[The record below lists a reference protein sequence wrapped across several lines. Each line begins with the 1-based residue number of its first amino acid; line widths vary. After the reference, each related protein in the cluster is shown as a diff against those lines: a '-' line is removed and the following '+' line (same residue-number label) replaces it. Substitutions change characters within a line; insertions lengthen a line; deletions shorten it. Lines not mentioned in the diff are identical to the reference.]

1 MKKRILIVDDE
12 PDICS
17 LFKMI
22 LEQNNEFTVHSFT
35 DPLLALRNFKDNF
48 YDLLIVDIKMP
59 EMDGLDFYREIKK
72 IDNKVKLCFI
82 TASEKY
88 YEQFRKEIYDP
99 LLGESS
105 FIQKPIANE
114 DLLKLVNT
122 MIKDKDNDATNIT
135 MK

>member
-12 PDICS
+12 PDISS
-17 LFKMI
+17 LFKMV

-35 DPLLALRNFKDNF
+35 RPLLALRDFKDNF
-48 YDLLIVDIKMP
+48 YDLLIIDIKMP
-59 EMDGLDFYREIKK
+59 EMDGLDFYREIRK
-72 IDNKVKLCFI
+72 IDKKVKLCFI

-88 YEQFRKEIYDP
+88 YEQFRKEIYDK
-99 LLGESS
+99 LLGESY

-122 MIKDKDNDATNIT
+122 MIKDKDNDATNIK

>member
-12 PDICS
+12 PDINL

-22 LEQNNEFTVHSFT
+22 LEENSEFMVHSFT
-35 DPLLALRNFKDNF
+35 DPLLALKNFKPNL
-48 YDLLIVDIKMP
+48 YDLILVDIKMP

-72 IDNKVKLCFI
+72 IDKNIRLCFV

-88 YEQFRKEIYDP
+88 YEPFRKEIYDI
-99 LLGESS
+99 LGENC

-114 DLLKLVNT
+114 DLLRVINT
-122 MIKDKDNDATNIT
+122 MIKG
-135 MK
+135 

>member
-22 LEQNNEFTVHSFT
+22 LEQNNELTVHSFT

-88 YEQFRKEIYDP
+88 YEPFRKEIYDI
-99 LLGESS
+99 LGENC

-114 DLLKLVNT
+114 DLLKLVNI
-122 MIKDKDNDATNIT
+122 MINK
-135 MK
+135 

>member
-12 PDICS
+12 PDINS

-22 LEQNNEFTVHSFT
+22 LEENSDFIVHSFT
-35 DPLLALRNFKDNF
+35 NPLLALKNFKVNL
-48 YDLLIVDIKMP
+48 YDLILVDIKMP
-59 EMDGLDFYREIKK
+59 EMDGLDFYKEMRK
-72 IDNKVKLCFI
+72 IDTKVKLCFI

-88 YEQFRKEIYDP
+88 YEPFRKEIDD
-99 LLGESS
+99 LLGENC

-122 MIKDKDNDATNIT
+122 MIKR
-135 MK
+135 

>member
-22 LEQNNEFTVHSFT
+22 LEQNNELTVHSFT

-99 LLGESS
+99 LLGESY

>member
-12 PDICS
+12 PDINS
-17 LFKMI
+17 LFRMV
-22 LEQNNEFTVHSFT
+22 LEENGEFMVHSFT

-48 YDLLIVDIKMP
+48 YDLILVDIKMP
-59 EMDGLDFYREIKK
+59 EMDGLDFYRKIRK
-72 IDNKVKLCFI
+72 IDKKVKLCFI

-88 YEQFRKEIYDP
+88 YEPFRKEIYEI
-99 LLGESS
+99 LGESC

-122 MIKDKDNDATNIT
+122 IIKDKDNDATNIQ
-135 MK
+135 

>member
-12 PDICS
+12 PDINL

-22 LEQNNEFTVHSFT
+22 LEENSEFMVHSFI
-35 DPLLALRNFKDNF
+35 DPLLALKNFKPNL
-48 YDLLIVDIKMP
+48 YDLILVDIKMP

-72 IDNKVKLCFI
+72 IDKNVRLCFV

-88 YEQFRKEIYDP
+88 YEPFRKEIYDI
-99 LLGESS
+99 LGENC

-114 DLLKLVNT
+114 DLLRVINT
-122 MIKDKDNDATNIT
+122 MIKG
-135 MK
+135 

>member
-22 LEQNNEFTVHSFT
+22 LEQNNELTVHSFT

-99 LLGESS
+99 LLGESY

-122 MIKDKDNDATNIT
+122 MIKDKDNDATNIK

>member
-22 LEQNNEFTVHSFT
+22 LEENSEFMVHSFT
-35 DPLLALRNFKDNF
+35 SPLLALKNFKADL
-48 YDLLIVDIKMP
+48 YDLILVDIKMP

-99 LLGESS
+99 LLGESY